1 MNRVVLSL
9 GLVWQLASMFAPR
22 ILTLTAALFLGGM
35 MGWSQDSTQVQYRY
49 PSGSVSSEG
58 WLVDGIPEGY
68 WRSFYADGTW
78 KSVGNRLRGELVGE
92 WVFYDETGRVQT
104 TLNYVAGQKDGEEIR

>member
-9 GLVWQLASMFAPR
+9 GLVWQLASMFIPR
-22 ILTLTAALFLGGM
+22 ILTLIAALFLGGM
-35 MGWSQDSTQVQYRY
+35 RAWAQDSTQVQYRY
-49 PSGSVSSEG
+49 PSGAVSSQG

-78 KSVGNRLRGELVGE
+78 KSEGNRLRGELVGE
-92 WVFYDETGRVQT
+92 VF
-104 TLNYVAGQKDGEEIR
+104 TLVLV